1 MSKLISLALAT
12 AILMSTA
19 QAASSADA
27 TRVVLSSVKEMAVG
41 QPFAVTGVVQS
52 RNDVLLS
59 ATVEGELRWV
69 AQPGVLVG
77 ADNLIARVDDR
88 ALLLR
93 KAELEL
99 LASRSRIDMNYLQG
113 EVERLTALRE
123 SNLASETILAEMVS
137 RQDLAEIELE
147 IAKSRVSQ
155 INEELGRTRILAPVG
170 GVIAERFKQTGE
182 FARRG
187 EPLVRL
193 VDNKSLEVRIAVPLG
208 YLHRVREEAE
218 LEVDVG
224 ALKFEGRVRTIV
236 KAGDQRSQTF
246 EVLINVPTSVAGLV
260 LDGQFADVSVPVHQ
274 RDLSLVVPRD
284 AVVLRSE
291 GTFVFRIDEQNNA
304 MRVPVILG
312 EGQGNL
318 VTVDGELNVGDKVAI
333 RGVERLEDG
342 QKVQPTS

>member
-1 MSKLISLALAT
+1 
-12 AILMSTA
+12 
-19 QAASSADA
+19 
-27 TRVVLSSVKEMAVG
+27 
-41 QPFAVTGVVQS
+41 
-52 RNDVLLS
+52 
-59 ATVEGELRWV
+59 VEGELSWV
-69 AQPGVLVG
+69 AQAGVLVS
-77 ADNLIARVDDR
+77 ANNLLARVDDR

-99 LASRSRIDMNYLQG
+99 LASRSGIDMTYLQG
-113 EVERLTALRE
+113 EVERLTALRA
-123 SNLASETILAEMVS
+123 SNLSSETILAEMVS
-137 RQDLAEIELE
+137 RRDLAENEQA
-147 IAKSRVSQ
+147 IADARISQ
-155 INEELGRTRILAPVG
+155 INEELARTRILAPVD

-193 VDNKSLEVRIAVPLG
+193 VDIQSLEVRISVPLT
-208 YLHRVREEAE
+208 YLHRVREEAL
-218 LEVDVG
+218 LEVEVG
-224 ALKFEGRVRTIV
+224 ALKFEGRVRTVV
-236 KAGDQRSQTF
+236 KAGEERSQTF
-246 EVLINVPTSVAGLV
+246 EVLIDVPSAVAGLI
-260 LDGQFADVSVPVHQ
+260 LDGQFAAVSVPVHQ

-304 MRVPVILG
+304 MKVPVILG

-318 VTVDGELNVGDKVAI
+318 VTVDGDLSVGDKVAI

>member
-1 MSKLISLALAT
+1 MT
-12 AILMSTA
+12 
-19 QAASSADA
+19 
-27 TRVVLSSVKEMAVG
+27 VG

-52 RNDVLLS
+52 RSDVLLS
-59 ATVEGELRWV
+59 ATVEGELSWV
-69 AQPGVLVG
+69 AQAGVLVS
-77 ADNLIARVDDR
+77 ANNLLARVDDR

-99 LASRSRIDMNYLQG
+99 LASRSGIDMNYLQG
-113 EVERLTALRE
+113 EVERLTALHA
-123 SNLASETILAEMVS
+123 SNLASETTLAEMVS
-137 RQDLAEIELE
+137 RRDLAENEQE
-147 IAKSRVSQ
+147 IANARVSQ
-155 INEELGRTRILAPVG
+155 INEELGRTRILAPVD

-193 VDNKSLEVRIAVPLG
+193 VDIQSLEVRISVPLT
-208 YLHRVREEAE
+208 YLHRVREEAI
-218 LEVDVG
+218 LEVEVG
-224 ALKFEGRVRTIV
+224 ALKFEGRVRTV
-236 KAGDQRSQTF
+236 VRTGEERSQTF
-246 EVLINVPTSVAGLV
+246 EVLIDVPTAVAGLI
-260 LDGQFADVSVPVHQ
+260 LDGQFAAVSVPVHQ

-304 MRVPVILG
+304 KRVPVILG

-318 VTVDGELNVGDKVAI
+318 VTVDGNLSVGDKVAI